1 MNVSPHEGT
10 VRVGRRAIAVAT
22 VLTLVVVAVAVTPQ
36 LLGSRVGQA
45 LDSVGQAD
53 PGWLWLGGL
62 GFLASLVGSAGAW
75 WSALRLCGSRL
86 SLADTNARYGV
97 GSLVNTF
104 VPARVGDAVR
114 IALFSRAFDHRDR
127 LWTTGGAFAAVGAA
141 RAIVLAV
148 LVVCGAAVGALP
160 LWPLLVLGVMVGAA
174 VSVAW
179 LSRGRRARTHV
190 AHALDAFRAL
200 GRNPRSGCSIVAWIA
215 LAAIGRL
222 GSAAAISAAL
232 GLPAPLTAAIIIVPA
247 LELAGLMP
255 LTPGNFGVTSG
266 AIAMALQAHGIGMT
280 EALSIGIA
288 YHAVETGVSLL
299 FGVSGLLYVAG
310 GSLKGTRRWAMIGVA
325 TTVSFAVVGAFGATV
340 LAPLV

>member
-1 MNVSPHEGT
+1 MNVSPRAGNL
-10 VRVGRRAIAVAT
+10 RVGRRAITVAA
-22 VLTLVVVAVAVTPQ
+22 VLTLAVVAIAATPQ

-45 LDSVGQAD
+45 LDGLGQAD

-97 GSLVNTF
+97 GSVVNTF
-104 VPARVGDAVR
+104 VPARLGDAVR
-114 IALFSRAFDHRDR
+114 IGLFSRAFDHRDR
-127 LWTTGGAFAAVGAA
+127 LWVTGGAFAAVGAA
-141 RAIVLAV
+141 RALVLAA
-148 LVVCGAAVGALP
+148 LVVCGAAAGALP
-160 LWPLLVLGVMVGAA
+160 LWPLLVLGLMVGAA
-174 VSVAW
+174 VAVAW
-179 LSRGRRARTHV
+179 LCRGQRARTHV

-200 GRNPRSGCSIVAWIA
+200 GRRPRSGCSIVAWIV
-215 LAAIGRL
+215 LAAAGRL

-232 GLPAPLTAAIIIVPA
+232 GLRAPLTAAIIIVPA
-247 LELAGLMP
+247 LELAGLLP

-266 AIAMALQAHGIGMT
+266 AIAMALQAHGIGIT
-280 EALSIGIA
+280 QALSIGIA

-299 FGVSGLLYVAG
+299 FGVGGLLYVAG
-310 GSLKGTRRWAMIGVA
+310 GSLQGARRWAVIGVA
-325 TTVSFAVVGAFGATV
+325 TTVSFALLGAFGATV